1 MAEFHVHIDATRLD
15 DSFERRLRETLA
27 VRGESPSAFDE
38 RNCLPES
45 VDFSCY
51 FSTFSSQLRGGT
63 RIVTK
68 VLTREALAKLLA
80 DSGTSVR
87 VWVQTGHSGPGHRD
101 RGTDS

>member
-1 MAEFHVHIDATRLD
+1 MIELDGLTKRYDGVVVVDQLSLVIPRGQLLVLLGGSGSGKTTTLKMINRLI
-15 DSFERRLRETLA
+15 EPTA
-27 VRGESPSAFDE
+27 GAI
-38 RNCLPES
+38 
-45 VDFSCY
+45 
-51 FSTFSSQLRGGT
+51 

-68 VLTREALAKLLA
+68 VQVHEALAKLLA